1 MTDLDVMGDPIDVD
15 PVVSREWAVRVDP
28 PGGPGP
34 MHLPCRADEELA
46 RLRLRSWQTDRPEAR
61 PVLLSREV
69 VTTRGPWTETQ

>member
-1 MTDLDVMGDPIDVD
+1 MADVDVMGDRIDVE
-15 PVVSREWAVRVDP
+15 PTTTREWAVRVDL

-34 MHLPCRADEELA
+34 MHLPCRDSEELA

-69 VTTRGPWTETQ
+69 VTTRGAWTETQ